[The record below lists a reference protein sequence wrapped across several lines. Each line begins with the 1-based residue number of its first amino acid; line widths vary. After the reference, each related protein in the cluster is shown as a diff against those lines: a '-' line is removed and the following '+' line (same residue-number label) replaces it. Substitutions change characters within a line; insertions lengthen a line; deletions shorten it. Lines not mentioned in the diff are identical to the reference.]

1 MIASTAQ
8 HAPLAAPGLHAHLLH
23 GLPALT
29 LVGPAGDRV
38 TVLMHG
44 GQLVSWQTGDGAEHL
59 YLSSHA
65 LLDGQSAVRG
75 GVPMCFPQFS
85 QRGPLMH
92 HGFARNLPWR
102 LKAHALADSQQQLV
116 LQLADGPV
124 SRAFWPHAFDLE
136 LTVQL
141 APDQLRLALQVRNTD
156 AEPWPFT
163 AALHTYLAVDDIFQ
177 ARLRG
182 LRGARFWDAVNNV
195 HGQAQAEPQVSAHID
210 CVYQSKR
217 QPLVLAG
224 SHAAHPGRQLEIA
237 QSDSCPQ
244 TVVWNPGPGRPAHD
258 LPPEGWQRMLC
269 VEAACVDQAVVL
281 APGAGWE
288 GWQTLHWQQAAH
300 GSAA

>member
-1 MIASTAQ
+1 M
-8 HAPLAAPGLHAHLLH
+8 HAHLLH

-29 LVGPAGDRV
+29 LVGPAGDRA

-44 GQLVSWQTGDGAEHL
+44 GQLVSWRTGDGAEHL
-59 YLSSHA
+59 YLSSRA
-65 LLDGQSAVRG
+65 QLDGQNAVRG
-75 GVPMCFPQFS
+75 GVPVCFPQFS

-102 LKAHALADSQQQLV
+102 LKAHVLADSQQLV

-141 APDQLRLALQVRNTD
+141 APDQLRMALQVENVDT
-156 AEPWPFT
+156 ASWSFT

-177 ARLRG
+177 ARLCG
-182 LRGARFWDAVNNV
+182 LRGARFWDAVSNV
-195 HGQAQAEPQVSAHID
+195 HGQAQAEPLVSTHID
-210 CVYQSKR
+210 CVYQSGG
-217 QPLVLAG
+217 QPLVLAN
-224 SHAAHPGRQLEIA
+224 SHAAHPHRQLAIE
-237 QSDSCPQ
+237 QSSSCPQ
-244 TVVWNPGPGRPAHD
+244 TVVWNPGPDRAADD

-281 APGAGWE
+281 APGECWE
-288 GWQTLHWQQAAH
+288 GWQTLHWQRAGNGAA
-300 GSAA
+300 A